1 MEVVIKRD
9 LEIDNAEC
17 QCVNVSKYRMGKRDY
32 ACKIS
37 HYTTLLLI
45 LLSILLTPK
54 PLLLTDPNF
63 TLLGPA
69 GSGAVTA
76 DPPALPAF
84 KFLSTSP
91 PGNEV

>member
-1 MEVVIKRD
+1 MLNPVICQG
-9 LEIDNAEC
+9 LERE
-17 QCVNVSKYRMGKRDY
+17 QEKRDY
-32 ACKIS
+32 ACKNP
-37 HYTTLLLI
+37 HYTTLLLA
-45 LLSILLTPK
+45 LLSILLTLPTTL
-54 PLLLTDPNF
+54 LLLTDPNF

-76 DPPALPAF
+76 DPPALSAF